1 MQNAFGKYY
10 SMFTVDF
17 RREVQMKNKIEKLRT
32 DLNNLIDEK
41 GICSEEVLI
50 LSKKLDHII
59 NKHYFAVKDA
69 GERFYQESAYPVS
82 IQ

>member
-1 MQNAFGKYY
+1 
-10 SMFTVDF
+10 
-17 RREVQMKNKIEKLRT
+17 MKNKIEKLRV

-59 NKHYFAVKDA
+59 NKHYFAVKDV
-69 GERFYQESAYPVS
+69 GECFYQESAYPAS